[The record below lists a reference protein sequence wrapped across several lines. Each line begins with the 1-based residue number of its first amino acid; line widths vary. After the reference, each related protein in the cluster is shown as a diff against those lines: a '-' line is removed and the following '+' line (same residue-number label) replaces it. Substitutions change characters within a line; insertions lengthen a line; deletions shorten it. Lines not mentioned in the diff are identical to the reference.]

1 MDLFSSHDA
10 NLRQFRDMAVMRE
23 TGLIVISTVDATL
36 YQFSLQEG
44 RLIEKRVKPPCRHGF
59 LYLLCV
65 QVVEHEYLTLSCR
78 MCGYIK
84 LMNLNIQKAKSS
96 ETKLIQ
102 YDVITALSGEFVNRM
117 CHGEKN
123 RLFVRS
129 HDDVL
134 ELDTSSTTF
143 RKVKTIGIDSPKYS
157 LDVFS
162 DMCFVPD
169 PHRLLVVI
177 GSEGACARF
186 CDDNKIAWRV
196 HDSTMYDSPCNI
208 LYAPTHKAI
217 LVTDQSKISLT
228 FLNPGNGAQIQ
239 LIRLFD
245 YDIYMHEIQCISLF
259 NDRIIVASKGD
270 WGRISYFSLLSE

>member
-10 NLRQFRDMAVMRE
+10 NRRQSRDMAVMRE
-23 TGLIVISTVDATL
+23 TGFIVISTVDGTL

-65 QVVEHEYLTLSCR
+65 QVVEHEYLALSCR

-84 LMNLNIQKAKSS
+84 LMNLNKQTGNSS
-96 ETKLIQ
+96 ESQLIQ
-102 YDVITALSGEFVNRM
+102 YELITAFSGVFVNGM

-129 HDDVL
+129 SSVVL
-134 ELDTSSTTF
+134 EMDTSSTTF
-143 RKVKTIGIDSPKYS
+143 KKVKTIGIDSPNYS
-157 LDVFS
+157 LDMCS

-169 PHRLLVVI
+169 PHRLLVVS
-177 GSEGACARF
+177 GSDGACARF

-196 HDSTMYDSPCNI
+196 HDSTMYDSLRNI
-208 LYAPTHKAI
+208 LYAPTLKAI
-217 LVTDQSKISLT
+217 LVGDQSKRSLT
-228 FLNPGNGAQIQ
+228 FLNPGNGAKIQ
-239 LIRLFD
+239 SIRLFD
-245 YDIYMHEIQCISLF
+245 YDIYMHEIPCISLF
-259 NDRIIVASKGD
+259 NDRIIVASKGNR
-270 WGRISYFSLLSE
+270 GRISYLISFK